1 MELLQP
7 TRQDISCQLARVP
20 PPVCDRNSLT
30 PNSNPTIKH
39 LVRAGARLAF
49 VFAGAETSYKQCAA
63 LQKTLE
69 LLALLLLWRQ

>member
-7 TRQDISCQLARVP
+7 TRQDISCQLARP

-39 LVRAGARLAF
+39 LVCAGARLAF
-49 VFAGAETSYKQCAA
+49 VFAGAATSYKQCAA

-69 LLALLLLWRQ
+69 LLALLLLRRQ